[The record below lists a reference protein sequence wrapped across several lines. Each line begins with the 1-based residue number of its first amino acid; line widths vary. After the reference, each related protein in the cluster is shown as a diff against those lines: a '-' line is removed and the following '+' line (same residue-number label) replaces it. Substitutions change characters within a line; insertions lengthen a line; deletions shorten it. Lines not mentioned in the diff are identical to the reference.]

1 MSYAF
6 RLSQHSKRDLIW
18 NETCIY
24 YDVET
29 APWDKPFQDI
39 EYLDIRRHGLTA
51 FTLLVPKDLVPKR
64 GIPYDA
70 IVKEIMIEGVAFKA
84 IQYYNDQNKGAVQTM
99 LFEVLDVIAK
109 HLKRTTY
116 LCGFNNDHFDDLII
130 LDRLS
135 EDTNRWRYHLPDRAS
150 KLYTTDLLPW
160 ARAYGFH
167 KLADLGDYLGI
178 PKLTGWTTLQEYLDY
193 NIRDTE
199 ILLHFVKL
207 LNTHGFYSLRPATEA
222 RRMISREFHRA
233 MLDRYGVEITRIF
246 SDERISDKIP
256 LFGGRT
262 EPYYAVGENVH
273 CLDINSL
280 YPYVMS
286 TFEFPKI
293 QIRHTYREGG
303 KIYSTAEIK
312 HLEHTCSP
320 RMQYNIR
327 QFLDRVGEYIR
338 IKAKACE
345 PITPDMLRE
354 YFEAN
359 SPWFGVLFVKL
370 HGIRPEWKQYE
381 QQILF
386 YFPFARKSGAYTLFS
401 YDPDATYCVQF
412 YELTWL
418 CFFDYEIVDAIH
430 FPYHEQLP
438 IADEIH
444 ALYDKRKEA
453 KARGDSIERAYK
465 LLLNSGFGILATR
478 EYKEQAIT
486 EQHEVESCLKLWRES
501 GDKQTITAIDSEGRR
516 FMIKVRTSGDIVQF
530 SRLVGDPNRRY
541 AKNTIPIIAIAI
553 TSHARFTLYSLM
565 LNSIITYPL
574 IAEKYRI
581 YYVDTDSIF
590 CSREL
595 AEHLQVWI
603 GPGIGQ
609 LKEEAVYKRCI
620 FLAPKTYIAETDDGQ
635 IMRFKG
641 TGAQFVRT
649 IVVQSK
655 TSEFRTYERQAL
667 NPDNLQKRYLSDE
680 LVFLP
685 TAQPQPG
692 SPALHKLWN
701 YVESA

>member
-1 MSYAF
+1 MNYAF
-6 RLSQHSKRDLIW
+6 RLSEHSKQDLIW
-18 NETCIY
+18 DKCLY

-29 APWDKPFQDI
+29 APYDKPFDDL

-51 FTLLVPKDLVPKR
+51 FTVLVPKDLVPKR

-70 IVKEIMIEGVAFKA
+70 IVKDIMIEGVAFKA
-84 IQYYNDQNKGAVQTM
+84 IQYYNDQNKGAVQSM
-99 LFEVLDVIAK
+99 LFEVLDAIAK

-135 EDTNRWRYHLPDRAS
+135 EDINRWRYHLPDDTAT

-160 ARAYGFH
+160 AKAYGFH
-167 KLADLGDYLGI
+167 KLADLGDYLGL

-199 ILLHFVKL
+199 ILAHFVKL
-207 LNTHGFYSLRPATEA
+207 LNTHGLFALRPATEA
-222 RRMISREFHRA
+222 RHMISRELQHA
-233 MLDRYGVEITRIF
+233 LLDRYGVEITRIF
-246 SDERISDKIP
+246 SDQRISDKIP

-262 EPYYAVGENVH
+262 EPYFAIAEDVH

-280 YPYVMS
+280 YPYVMA
-286 TFEFPKI
+286 TYEFPKI
-293 QIRHTYREGG
+293 QMRHTYRERG
-303 KIYSTAEIK
+303 KIYGSAEIK

-345 PITPDMLRE
+345 PITPDMLRQ

-381 QQILF
+381 QQLLF

-418 CFFDYEIVDAIH
+418 CFFDYEIVDAIQY
-430 FPYHEQLP
+430 PYHEQLP
-438 IADEIH
+438 IADDIR
-444 ALYDKRKEA
+444 ALYDKRKQA
-453 KARGDSIERAYK
+453 KAQGDSIERAYK
-465 LLLNSGFGILATR
+465 LLLNAGFGILATR
-478 EYKEQAIT
+478 EYIEQPIT
-486 EQHEVESCLKLWRES
+486 EQHELESCLQLWRES
-501 GDKQTITAIDSEGRR
+501 ADKQTITACDSEGRT
-516 FMIKVRTSGDIVQF
+516 FKIKVRTSGDIPQF
-530 SRLVGDPNRRY
+530 FKEVGDPNRRY
-541 AKNTIPIIAIAI
+541 ANNTIPIYAIAI
-553 TSHARFTLYSLM
+553 TSHARFTLYTLM
-565 LNSIITYPL
+565 LNGILTDPL
-574 IAEKYRI
+574 IADKYRI
-581 YYVDTDSIF
+581 YYVDTDSLF
-590 CSREL
+590 CSPQL

-603 GPGIGQ
+603 GPGLGQ
-609 LKEEAVYKRCI
+609 LKEEAVYKHCI
-620 FLAPKTYIAETDDGQ
+620 FLAPKSYIAHTNDGQ
-635 IMRFKG
+635 ILRFKG
-641 TGAQFVRT
+641 TGPQLVRT
-649 IVVQSK
+649 IVAQSK
-655 TSEFRTYERQAL
+655 TTEYRTYERQAL
-667 NPDNLQKRYLSDE
+667 NPDNLQKRYLSDD

-685 TAQPQPG
+685 TPQPQPG